1 VFSPNNKTASSPEI
15 TIDTI
20 PPNSFQ
26 KIYFLSM
33 VHFAPPSKYLK
44 TVSREDTILDI
55 KILKEFFKG

>member
-1 VFSPNNKTASSPEI
+1 
-15 TIDTI
+15 
-20 PPNSFQ
+20 
-26 KIYFLSM
+26 M